1 MESTHDPIT
10 PATDISATVQRSRT
24 VQHSRTLKRPYVEP
38 QVDELGTVERLTA
51 HNGPLPPDSPNT
63 RALV

>member
-10 PATDISATVQRSRT
+10 PATDHSATVQRSRT
-24 VQHSRTLKRPYVEP
+24 VKRPYVEP
-38 QVDELGTVERLTA
+38 QIDELGTVERLTA
-51 HNGPLPPDSPNT
+51 HNGPLLPDTPNT

>member
-10 PATDISATVQRSRT
+10 PATDISAT